1 MQSYS
6 LDTNA
11 RKRLSRKLTLAGL
24 WTVPLWVS
32 FVAWMSW
39 AWLRE
44 LAMLQQGLLL
54 IVAVTCII
62 SVQLFLNADAT
73 KTYKVL
79 VDDDAI
85 CTLTKSGAKS
95 VRRGHIRT
103 IRETEW
109 GLLLSEEGSW
119 KARLRGSVWLS
130 SELDAYEALKEL
142 ASSWKD
148 SSTAK

>member
-1 MQSYS
+1 
-6 LDTNA
+6 
-11 RKRLSRKLTLAGL
+11 
-24 WTVPLWVS
+24 
-32 FVAWMSW
+32 
-39 AWLRE
+39 
-44 LAMLQQGLLL
+44 MLQQGLLL

-62 SVQLFLNADAT
+62 SAQLLLNADAT

-85 CTLTKSGAKS
+85 CTLTRSGVKS

-103 IRETEW
+103 IKETEW

-130 SELDAYEALKEL
+130 SELDAYGALKEL